1 MNSKAPLESGLV
13 KGVGFAARRFN
24 RIKDDRSRP
33 RQCFVFQ
40 SPLFCHGVYNHERA
54 LPLSL
59 VLLYSPFCLPL
70 GQFVRREGEG
80 RGGEKG
86 EVSLYEDSA
95 ASHLAAKAMMQ
106 RHLLLGV
113 GMIIT

>member
-40 SPLFCHGVYNHERA
+40 SPLFCHGVYNHERVM
-54 LPLSL
+54 LLSL
-59 VLLYSPFCLPL
+59 ALSLFFVLFASWTICIK
-70 GQFVRREGEG
+70 GEGEG
-80 RGGEKG
+80 KG
-86 EVSLYEDSA
+86 ERGVCGKGRC
-95 ASHLAAKAMMQ
+95 HFMMILWCFISV
-106 RHLLLGV
+106 RRP
-113 GMIIT
+113 

>member
-24 RIKDDRSRP
+24 RIKDDISRP

-54 LPLSL
+54 FAIVVSLSL
-59 VLLYSPFCLPL
+59 FSVLFASWTICIK
-70 GQFVRREGEG
+70 GGGGGE
-80 RGGEKG
+80 GEKG
-86 EVSLYEDSA
+86 EVSLYEDSVA
-95 ASHLAAKAMMQ
+95 FHLAAKAMMQ